1 MPKIH
6 GIEVGKEILA
16 VNPRQRI
23 IFASASLL
31 PLDTLIDPM
40 QGIRQDVEILRRPFV
55 QQTLVDK
62 VEDKKIYSELEKFN
76 VNIDCI
82 KAAALDMIS

>member
-1 MPKIH
+1 M
-6 GIEVGKEILA
+6 EKEILA

-40 QGIRQDVEILRRPFV
+40 QGIRQDVEILRKPFV
-55 QQTLVDK
+55 QQIQVDR
-62 VEDKKIYSELEKFN
+62 VEDKEIYSELGKFK
-76 VNIDCI
+76 VNIDVS
-82 KAAALDMIS
+82 KPQTLDMIS